1 MRFSKQE
8 LLAGLILVVVL
19 IGTPAAV
26 LAYQLNRVTDYVIVS
41 VDQERGFSPA
51 EIYVKP
57 GDRVMLEVHADDVIH
72 GFQSKKLGVKVE
84 SIYPGKPVRV
94 EFTAPAEPGEY
105 TFTCAK
111 MCGPL
116 HGEMTG
122 KLIVLP

>member
-1 MRFSKQE
+1 MRRQE
-8 LLAGLILVVVL
+8 IIAGLLVALVL

-26 LAYQLNRVTDYVIVS
+26 LAYQMSRVSDYILVQ
-41 VDQERGFSPA
+41 VDQERGFAPY

-57 GDRVMLEVHADDVIH
+57 GEAVKLQVHANDVIH

-84 SIYPGKPVRV
+84 SIYPGKPVLV

-105 TFTCAK
+105 SFSCAK
-111 MCGPL
+111 MCGPT
-116 HGEMTG
+116 HGEMLG